1 MSPRYQLDLLGG
13 CRLVDL
19 QTRAEVVFRS
29 RKARCLIGLVAL
41 WPGARM
47 SREKVASFLWDPAP
61 DELARTSL
69 RQCLKE
75 IRDCLGDG
83 ADLVLDSQRLDIGIF
98 LDNITIDVGA
108 LVNGLGAA
116 KADRH
121 AALALAAMW
130 KGELFG
136 EMIPSAPIFEAWV
149 QVERTRFRSILSG
162 LLTDHLQY
170 MSAANDFASPD
181 MADELVRI
189 EPSHELAYQFLMR
202 YHAARG
208 DQAGALR
215 QYARLTKVLEDE
227 LDSEPSQE
235 SIDLLVAIKRGD
247 SFAKPQTPVEMV
259 ASAAPKTEALGVPRI
274 AIRPPLTRFGDDSKD
289 YMADG
294 FSGLLKV
301 CLSRFRCWIVL
312 SWPSQGFD
320 SKIKIDYA
328 ALGAAIGADYVVD
341 TVLDW
346 RQANGQLFVS
356 LIDCRDG
363 SQIWTDIYAVAES
376 ELQSMSNTVAG
387 RISSKLA
394 SRINYMSSLRFA
406 RGTPGD
412 AAAYDL
418 WLRGHQLSRSW
429 SRKDDEL
436 AKDLFLNA
444 IEKDPG
450 LACAYSSLAG
460 TLMTQCMIR
469 PGYAGVEADLN
480 AGFDFAQKAIALDSF
495 DSHNHLSMAWS
506 WLMKGSKGR
515 ADSHFR
521 LAVDLNAYDT
531 ETLISSAMGLAF
543 IGDVSTAKKWA
554 EDALALN
561 PLHPEYFQAYWA
573 TILYLLQ
580 DYNGTIEC
588 FDRCTEFLPDT
599 WAWVAAS
606 HAMNDNENEAIEAF
620 SRFLSFIQKNWE
632 GPDPPSWA
640 DTLAWLHRSIPIVWT
655 QGRTAF
661 DKGLEKARSL
671 HSNRYAPTIATSKM
685 TESDKRP
692 R

>member
-1 MSPRYQLDLLGG
+1 MMQKFPRYQLDLLGG
-13 CRLVDL
+13 CRLTDL
-19 QTRAEVVFRS
+19 QTHLEVVFRS
-29 RKARCLIGLVAL
+29 RKARCLLGLVAL
-41 WPGARM
+41 WPSARM

-83 ADLVLDSQRLDIGIF
+83 ADLILDSQRLDIGIH
-98 LDNITIDVGA
+98 LENIAVDVSS
-108 LVNGLGAA
+108 LLSGLNAA
-116 KADRH
+116 KTDRN
-121 AALALAAMW
+121 AALGLAASW

-136 EMIPSAPIFEAWV
+136 EMVPAAPVFEAWV
-149 QVERTRFRSILSG
+149 QVERTRLRSILSG
-162 LLTDHLQY
+162 LLTDHLQQ
-170 MSAANDFASPD
+170 MSASSDFSSAD
-181 MADELVRI
+181 IADELVRI
-189 EPSHELAYQFLMR
+189 EPSHELAYQYLMR

-227 LDSEPSQE
+227 LDSEPAQE
-235 SIDLLVAIKRGD
+235 SVDLLVAIKRGD
-247 SFAKPQTPVEMV
+247 SFAKPQAPVEVV
-259 ASAAPKTEALGVPRI
+259 AIAAPKTAAFGVPRI
-274 AIRPPLTRFGDDSKD
+274 AIRPPLTRYLDDSKD

-320 SKIKIDYA
+320 SKIKIDYP

-346 RQANGQLFVS
+346 RQANGQLFAS

-387 RISSKLA
+387 SISSKLA

-406 RGTPGD
+406 RSTPGD

-429 SRKDDEL
+429 SREDDEK
-436 AKDLFLNA
+436 AKDLFAQA
-444 IEKDPG
+444 IARDPG
-450 LACAYSSLAG
+450 LACAYASLAG

-469 PGYAGVEADLN
+469 PRNIGFEADLA
-480 AGFDFAQKAIALDSF
+480 AGFEFAQKSVSLDPF
-495 DSHNHLSMAWS
+495 DSRNHLSMAWS
-506 WLMKGSKGR
+506 WLLKGSKGR

-543 IGDVSTAKKWA
+543 IGDVQTARKWA
-554 EDALALN
+554 QAALELN

-573 TILYLLQ
+573 TILYLSG
-580 DYNGTIEC
+580 DYASTIAC
-588 FDRCTEFLPDT
+588 FERCTEFLPDT

-606 HAMNDNENEAIEAF
+606 HAMNENSGEAIQAF
-620 SRFLSFIQKNWE
+620 SHFLTFIQKNWE
-632 GPDPPSWA
+632 GSDPPGWSEI
-640 DTLAWLHRSIPIVWT
+640 LLWLHKSNPIVWP
-655 QGRTAF
+655 QGRKAF
-661 DKGLEKARSL
+661 EAGLEKARSL
-671 HSNRYAPTIATSKM
+671 HSERYAPTIS
-685 TESDKRP
+685 S
-692 R
+692 